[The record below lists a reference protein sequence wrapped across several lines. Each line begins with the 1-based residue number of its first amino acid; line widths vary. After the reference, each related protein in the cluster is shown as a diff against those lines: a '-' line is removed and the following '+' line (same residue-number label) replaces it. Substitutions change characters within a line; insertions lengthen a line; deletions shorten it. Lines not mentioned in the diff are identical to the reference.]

1 VSFTSATAYLLG
13 TINETVSRRV
23 PNRLTRMRAF
33 LEALGD
39 PQEQYPTV
47 HVGGTSGKGSTSTM
61 IATALT
67 ASGKLTGLHTKPH
80 FTSVT
85 ERARVDGMA
94 ISEDDFAELLGEMM
108 PAIERVAFEHG
119 RPSYYETLLALAFLW
134 FARRRVDV
142 AVIEVGVGGLLD
154 GTNVLRRPQV
164 SVITNV
170 GLDHTDIL
178 GDNVESIASDKAGIA
193 KAGVPLVCGAVQASV
208 RAIIQEVCGEN
219 GAPFIDV
226 HERARVTP
234 LAGERYGQRFTVAT
248 ADATYDLSLPVLG
261 SFQQKNAAAA
271 IVALE
276 QLPPGLRPSVE
287 TVQDGFAQLMIP
299 GRMEF
304 FPSHPSV
311 VFDIA
316 HNPDKAQN
324 LADALRETFP
334 GRRFTF
340 VVAITDAKDALGVL
354 KPFVD
359 LPAGFILT
367 SFNTAGRT
375 AARPQRLASMLESLG
390 RWGRAIAD
398 PVEAFAIARRNA
410 DASDVV
416 VVTGSTFVVATLRD
430 WWIANVAKVD
440 AQ

>member
-1 VSFTSATAYLLG
+1 
-13 TINETVSRRV
+13 
-23 PNRLTRMRAF
+23 
-33 LEALGD
+33 
-39 PQEQYPTV
+39 
-47 HVGGTSGKGSTSTM
+47 
-61 IATALT
+61 
-67 ASGKLTGLHTKPH
+67 
-80 FTSVT
+80 
-85 ERARVDGMA
+85 
-94 ISEDDFAELLGEMM
+94 MM

-142 AVIEVGVGGLLD
+142 AVIEVGRRWSCSTARTSWPAPGQRHHD
-154 GTNVLRRPQV
+154 RRPRPHRCPRRHV
-164 SVITNV
+164 EEHRLREGRNREGRRAARVRRRSSV
-170 GLDHTDIL
+170 GARDH
-178 GDNVESIASDKAGIA
+178 
-193 KAGVPLVCGAVQASV
+193 PGA
-208 RAIIQEVCGEN
+208 CGEN

-287 TVQDGFAQLMIP
+287 TVQNGFAQLMIP

-359 LPAGFILT
+359 LPAGSTGRRSIPPAAPRPGR
-367 SFNTAGRT
+367 SGWRACSSRSGAGGARSPIRSKRSRCRAAQRRRLRRRRRHRLDVRGCN
-375 AARPQRLASMLESLG
+375 AARLVDRQRGQS
-390 RWGRAIAD
+390 RRPIA
-398 PVEAFAIARRNA
+398 A
-410 DASDVV
+410 
-416 VVTGSTFVVATLRD
+416 
-430 WWIANVAKVD
+430 
-440 AQ
+440 